1 MDVTEDGCE
10 GDSAGEG
17 GVFVEVGKK
26 RKRKGGQERVGGP
39 GEWDNIPYES
49 LVKVLSKLP
58 EHVKINCMREAGF
71 SMEARTRIKRRVGRR
86 EMHAHFFIEGWL
98 GETGEFEGFQARKI
112 FKKVHE
118 RFF

>member
-1 MDVTEDGCE
+1 MKKLALRWTVLRRGGE

-49 LVKVLSKLP
+49 LVKALSKLP
-58 EHVKINCMREAGF
+58 EHVKFNCMREAGF
-71 SMEARTRIKRRVGRR
+71 SMESGEAERISHCSEFG
-86 EMHAHFFIEGWL
+86 
-98 GETGEFEGFQARKI
+98 GEDEFSPRLAPLAQEDADKTPCG
-112 FKKVHE
+112 
-118 RFF
+118 